1 MQIDALECIYAQ
13 PKNVLF
19 IHEGKKYIDIQLNRT
34 CQSADGFNR
43 TLIELQCET
52 DIENNEHFVNRK
64 EWRIKNC
71 ILYVPFVTSKAC
83 RNEDQSGVHK
93 IEQPQYSIG
102 DVDIVHDPPKEQ
114 AKERDVTVSHTD
126 ILYNEQNCTKFI
138 KNNYTGYTFNISTLN
153 FQVKVIGC
161 PSIAFNYSNN
171 SVSIQNDC
179 DKMVVNQPE
188 ACKLLEK
195 APVSAA
201 YSAAAVAGLCGLLTE
216 TRLNIHASIFIY
228 SLFKTNMFHFLFLN
242 ISAN

>member
-201 YSAAAVAGLCGLLTE
+201 YSAAAVAGTVI
-216 TRLNIHASIFIY
+216 LNGD
-228 SLFKTNMFHFLFLN
+228 
-242 ISAN
+242 